1 MKNFLEKVGVILSLL
16 VLTVLLV
23 TGKGTASVW
32 GASSGGDD
40 SGKKGSITLQLS
52 ADSTGVE
59 ITLWKVADYQ
69 DGKYIFSNGFEKSG
83 ITITNL
89 KDAGEAQ
96 KAADS
101 LAAYAAAQGI
111 QAADIKTVDENGKI
125 LFSGLNPALYL
136 AGETS
141 GNEIMNVQGVL
152 VPIPYLGENG
162 AGVYDAEISPK
173 YSFPGGVLLVH
184 KVDEE
189 GNSVGQAEFVLQQ
202 KVSVD
207 SQEQVPDGAES
218 GSDGN
223 GTFYWKEFSAN
234 LVSDANG
241 QIVITDMPKGS
252 YRVIETKTPDGYI
265 PSSVPYEFSI
275 EAAGQVK
282 ELDGIYEA
290 ASGRVAD
297 VTVINTRIS
306 TSVNKVDEDGNY
318 VSGAKFVVK
327 DADGKV
333 IMDGNGNAKYVFTS
347 GAEPYILKGIPAGD
361 YYLSELEPPKGFTV
375 ARDVKFSVSN
385 EPDAVNTVT
394 MVDEKE
400 KTASGAITVTKNL
413 YDEEYKD
420 LMAEDGVFYVALFAD
435 QQLTTRVSAVSPI
448 TFKGVSS
455 SSTTFADLDPG
466 TQYYVAETDEYGTVI
481 DADIYKNI
489 YSYTPVYP
497 DGQEVQI
504 TRKAPAK
511 DYHFNNLFYELPEGY
526 YYQGVIA
533 VTKNVLKNG
542 EAADSKDTFYVG
554 IFTDPEHTNLFENNV
569 YELAMDGNSSV
580 TVEVPVMIGDS
591 KDAVVKYYVT
601 ETDKNGVPLDESSDL
616 TFTYTV
622 KDGDVVL
629 NYENNRAEVVIT
641 NEFEDVTP
649 TVTPAED
656 ITETPGGSD
665 DSHTTS
671 TYVKTGDDT
680 PIGLYVTLLVLAAC
694 AVVAAVVL
702 AKKKNKKD

>member
-1 MKNFLEKVGVILSLL
+1 MKKFLEKAGVILSLL
-16 VLTVLLV
+16 VLIVFLV
-23 TGKGTASVW
+23 TGKGASSVW
-32 GASSGGDD
+32 GASSGAED
-40 SGKKGSITLQLS
+40 SEKKGSITLQLS

-83 ITITNL
+83 ITIANL
-89 KDAGEAQ
+89 NDAGEAQ

-101 LAAYAAAQGI
+101 LTSYAVAQAIPSAAVKT
-111 QAADIKTVDENGKI
+111 ADGNGKI
-125 LFSGLNPALYL
+125 LFSGLEPALYL

-152 VPIPYLGENG
+152 VPIPYFGKNG
-162 AGVYDAEISPK
+162 ADAYDAEISPK

-184 KVDEE
+184 KVDEA

-202 KVSVD
+202 KVYVD
-207 SQEQVPDGAES
+207 SPEQIPDDAQS
-218 GSDGN
+218 GSDESGA
-223 GTFYWKEFSAN
+223 FYWKEFSAN
-234 LVSDANG
+234 LLSDANG
-241 QIVITDMPKGS
+241 QILITDMPKGS
-252 YRVIETKTPDGYI
+252 YRVIETKTPEGYI

-282 ELDGIYEA
+282 ELDGIYKA
-290 ASGRVAD
+290 ASGKVAD

-306 TSVNKVDEDGNY
+306 ASVNKVDEDGNY

-333 IMDGNGNAKYVFTS
+333 IMDENGSAKFVFTS

-375 ARDVKFSVSN
+375 ARDVKFSVNN
-385 EPDAVNTVT
+385 ESDAVNTVT

-400 KTASGAITVTKNL
+400 KTTNGVITVTKNL
-413 YDEEYKD
+413 YDEEYKA
-420 LMAEDGVFYVALFAD
+420 LMAEDGVFYAALFAD
-435 QQLTTRVSAVSPI
+435 PQLTTRVSAVSPI
-448 TFKGVSS
+448 TFNGVSS
-455 SSTTFADLDPG
+455 SGTVFKDLDPD
-466 TQYYVAETDEYGTVI
+466 TAYYVAETDEYGTVI

-489 YSYTPVYP
+489 YSYIPVYP
-497 DGQEVQI
+497 DGQEVKL
-504 TRKAPAK
+504 TKKAPAK
-511 DYHFNNLFYELPEGY
+511 DYHFNNQFYELPEGY
-526 YYQGVIA
+526 YYQGTIA

-542 EAADSKDTFYVG
+542 EPADSEDTFYVG
-554 IFTDPEHTNLFENNV
+554 IFTDPEHTTLFGDSV

-601 ETDKNGVPLDESSDL
+601 ETDENGVPLEKSNEL

-622 KDGDVVL
+622 ENGDVVL

-641 NEFEDVTP
+641 NEFEEVTP
-649 TVTPAED
+649 TVTPSED
-656 ITETPGGSD
+656 ITETPEESE

-671 TYVKTGDDT
+671 THVKTGDDT

-694 AVVAAVVL
+694 AVIAAVVL
-702 AKKKNKKD
+702 TKKKDKKK